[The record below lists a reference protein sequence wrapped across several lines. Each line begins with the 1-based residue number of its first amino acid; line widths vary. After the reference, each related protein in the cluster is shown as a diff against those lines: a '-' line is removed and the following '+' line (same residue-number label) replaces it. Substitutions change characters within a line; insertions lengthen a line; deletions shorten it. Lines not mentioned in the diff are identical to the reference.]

1 MRKINNA
8 LLQIGKLGLTKL
20 NSSVNKRGF
29 LQTYAKQMCK
39 RLPAPNPG
47 RAAQWGK
54 VIGGFFA
61 WESGAF
67 ILLWILLNQRKAY
80 FYSSN

>member
-8 LLQIGKLGLTKL
+8 LLQIGNLGLIKL

-47 RAAQWGK
+47 RAAQ
-54 VIGGFFA
+54 
-61 WESGAF
+61 
-67 ILLWILLNQRKAY
+67 
-80 FYSSN
+80 